1 MATDT
6 LAEWLYARFFQGRA
20 GSDHFGLP
28 WDDLPPETRDH
39 MRHEAD
45 AVRRAVDRGGFNAS
59 GGGDLPASVVATAWS
74 PGPVARPDSGPA
86 YGWRSAKD
94 APDREW
100 GDS

>member
-6 LAEWLYARFFQGRA
+6 LAEWLYARFFQGRTD
-20 GSDHFGLP
+20 SDHFGLP

-39 MRHEAD
+39 VRHEAD
-45 AVRRAVDRGGFNAS
+45 AVRRAVGRGGFKDGAAAPS
-59 GGGDLPASVVATAWS
+59 EARHDGVSVAT
-74 PGPVARPDSGPA
+74 A

-100 GDS
+100 DDA

>member
-6 LAEWLYARFFQGRA
+6 LAEWLYARFFQSRA
-20 GSDHFGLP
+20 DSDHFGLP

-45 AVRRAVDRGGFNAS
+45 AVRRAVGRGGFKVS
-59 GGGDLPASVVATAWS
+59 QGGVLPPAVVATASS
-74 PGPVARPDSGPA
+74 PGPVSRPDSPR

-100 GDS
+100 DDA